1 MAGRVTQIWTTAEE
15 SAPMEPVEGIE
26 AVDGGLAGDR
36 YQRGTGYY
44 SPFDVCE
51 VTFVAGEALDRIRE
65 EAGLDLSDGQHRR
78 NVVTRGVDLGDLLAA
93 RFRVGQAVFEGTRP
107 RPPCR
112 HVEEV
117 AELDGLMD
125 ALRERGGICA
135 DVVEPGPFRVGD
147 GVEYLEDTS
156 FDGEGLAAAIR
167 DRESQR

>member
-1 MAGRVTQIWTTAEE
+1 MAGRVTQIWTTAEG
-15 SAPMEPVEGIE
+15 SAPMDSVERIE

-44 SPFDVCE
+44 SPFDVCA

-65 EAGLDLSDGQHRR
+65 EVGLDLSEGQHRR
-78 NVVTRGVDLGDLLAA
+78 NVVTRDVDLSDLLDA
-93 RFRVGQAVFEGTRP
+93 RFRVGEAVFEGTRP

-112 HVEEV
+112 HVEAV

-125 ALRERGGICA
+125 ALRDRGGICA
-135 DVVEPGPFRVGD
+135 DVVEPGPFGVGD
-147 GVEYLEDTS
+147 AIEYLEDTA